1 MPPPGP
7 AWRSTLSRVSDLQ
20 TILIDQTTLRD
31 QITLR
36 DQTTLKDTGTDHLSD
51 GLIDGIHRL
60 IVDGVER
67 GEALGLGLPPTRA
80 DYRSHIT
87 QLLADRVAGNAGLV
101 AVTRDGIIVGTAQ
114 WRRSGYA
121 TRRTLAEIDRV
132 MVSPQAR
139 GAGIGRVLVE
149 ALVADAQRHGVEVV
163 TLEVRGNN
171 HGAIALYESC
181 AFTRCGLIPN
191 AVANGSARFDIVLMA
206 RELSRPAGLQL
217 IGSAPVGAGSS
228 TRHNT
233 LT

>member
-1 MPPPGP
+1 M
-7 AWRSTLSRVSDLQ
+7 
-20 TILIDQTTLRD
+20 LIDQTPA
-31 QITLR
+31 I
-36 DQTTLKDTGTDHLSD
+36 DQTAAIEQTALIDDSANHPSD
-51 GLIDGIHRL
+51 GLLDGIRRL
-60 IVDGVER
+60 VADGVER
-67 GEALGLGLPPTRA
+67 GEALGLALPPTRV
-80 DYRSHIT
+80 DYRSHIA

-101 AVTRDGIIVGTAQ
+101 VVTKDGAIVGTAQ

-132 MVSPQAR
+132 VVSPLAR
-139 GAGIGRVLVE
+139 GAGIGRILVE
-149 ALVADAQRHGVEVV
+149 AVVADAEWHGVEVV

-181 AFTRCGLIPN
+181 AFSRCGLIPN

-228 TRHNT
+228 TRHS
-233 LT
+233 